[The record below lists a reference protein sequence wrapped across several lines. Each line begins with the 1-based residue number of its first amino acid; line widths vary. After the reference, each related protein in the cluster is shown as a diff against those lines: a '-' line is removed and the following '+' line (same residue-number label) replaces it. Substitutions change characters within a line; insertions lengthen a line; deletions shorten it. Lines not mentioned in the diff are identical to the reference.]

1 MPYII
6 KAQRKTVDPA
16 IDALAEAILKAAQGE
31 GMAAAG
37 PAKADGVLNYAYTR
51 LMQKTLLA
59 HDMTYASLE
68 RAIGVLECAKLE
80 MYRRMV
86 APYENVKAN
95 QNGDVFD
102 YVKGGQLNAEK

>member
-1 MPYII
+1 MPYVTQ
-6 KAQRKTVDPA
+6 AQRKVVDPA
-16 IDALAEAILKAAQGE
+16 IDALAAEILKAAEGE

-37 PAKADGVLNYAYTR
+37 PAKVDGIVNYAFTR

-59 HDMTYASLE
+59 HDRTYASLE
-68 RAIGVLECAKLE
+68 RAIGVFECAKLE

-86 APYENVKAN
+86 APYENIKAR

-102 YVKGGQLNAEK
+102 YIEGGQLEKH